1 MAVPKK
7 KHSHARTASRKAK
20 WLGALSVPNT
30 TGCANCGETTLS
42 HRACPSCGYYRKRK
56 IAKVKEATA

>member
-7 KHSHARTASRKAK
+7 KQSHARTASRKAV
-20 WLGALSVPNT
+20 WLGALSTPNT
-30 TGCANCGETTLS
+30 AACSNCGETTLS

-56 IAKVKEATA
+56 VVKVKEATA